1 MRGKREIAVSVVS
14 IAVIGKAV
22 FCNYRAQGSGI
33 EGEQKRPQYR
43 ALRVTSFNGAR
54 YGQGA
59 IPCYLISVI
68 RQVGCEP
75 GKGRFSNA
83 RFSKSGK
90 QDLVVQMLQNGRG
103 E

>member
-43 ALRVTSFNGAR
+43 ALRDTSFKR
-54 YGQGA
+54 
-59 IPCYLISVI
+59 
-68 RQVGCEP
+68 
-75 GKGRFSNA
+75 A
-83 RFSKSGK
+83 RFTLDSIHIIIKATVIQTK
-90 QDLVVQMLQNGRG
+90 FDIQY
-103 E
+103 